1 MRTKSLFLQII
12 HSKAIQS
19 LKKNGEIL
27 EDNKPDQSKN
37 MNLNSSA
44 DGVINDNLARKKNI
58 PKESTE
64 NNKEVELKKFAEIVS
79 LIEKQSE
86 MLVAYHLKNSF
97 RLVSFSEPK
106 SQTSVGNIE
115 LQSIDENHESKKILW
130 SASKTLE
137 FITKKRWILTISN
150 KTGLKSLQEVEDE
163 KKNKNIEKLKNEKLI
178 KKILE
183 IIPSSEVISVKPIK
197 KNIQEE

>member
-1 MRTKSLFLQII
+1 
-12 HSKAIQS
+12 
-19 LKKNGEIL
+19 
-27 EDNKPDQSKN
+27 

-150 KTGLKSLQEVEDE
+150 KTGLKSLQEVED
-163 KKNKNIEKLKNEKLI
+163 
-178 KKILE
+178 
-183 IIPSSEVISVKPIK
+183 
-197 KNIQEE
+197 